1 MLPHRLATRE
11 DRSDSVSA
19 HRPAVGRA
27 ACRAQNRLRELEVV
41 HRRQAVSIVAPS
53 TRAPS
58 PSATALP
65 PPLILDGNRSDPAGH
80 SAMVHRVGA
89 QRSRAE
95 DAHRSLAIDQRSYAQ
110 PLIPHLRP
118 QGSGLVVPLP
128 SFKFHE
134 SLVLRAARQQ
144 KVVERGKEVR
154 SISARRCNCR
164 VVHPTR
170 LRTPVVGSSASLH
183 PFSIYGSRECATPAI
198 RQRPVHMA

>member
-1 MLPHRLATRE
+1 
-11 DRSDSVSA
+11 
-19 HRPAVGRA
+19 
-27 ACRAQNRLRELEVV
+27 
-41 HRRQAVSIVAPS
+41 
-53 TRAPS
+53 
-58 PSATALP
+58 
-65 PPLILDGNRSDPAGH
+65 
-80 SAMVHRVGA
+80 MVHRVGA

-110 PLIPHLRP
+110 PLILHLRP

-154 SISARRCNCR
+154 SIRARRCNGR